1 MSFLARSQQS
11 ENAQYM
17 SEFATQ
23 TRRQKYAR
31 HFGADF
37 AIPPK
42 IFPQKKSI
50 YFFSQF
56 SANVHKSVFIF
67 CHKTGNSKKH
77 VVF

>member
-42 IFPQKKSI
+42 ENSS
-50 YFFSQF
+50 FS
-56 SANVHKSVFIF
+56 FISHF
-67 CHKTGNSKKH
+67 AKLRKVLHCLSDL
-77 VVF
+77 